1 MGIPARVLWR
11 VAGGKA
17 SGGLSRRGTKRAFQE
32 PSQALLH
39 YGGPALP
46 EPSEDAQG
54 WAEVGGDAQT
64 QGSGAGPC
72 REWSGKF
79 RQRKG
84 AQVKVSH
91 AAGWGLGGHN
101 LFLASPKSKCPTRED
116 VCEEQE
122 ILNPIKRE
130 K

>member
-46 EPSEDAQG
+46 EPSEDARDGQRSG
-54 WAEVGGDAQT
+54 EMPRLRGQERGRAGNGAASSDRGKGLRSRSAMLLAGVWADTIFFWLRPNPNAPPERMCV
-64 QGSGAGPC
+64 
-72 REWSGKF
+72 R
-79 RQRKG
+79 
-84 AQVKVSH
+84 
-91 AAGWGLGGHN
+91 
-101 LFLASPKSKCPTRED
+101 SK
-116 VCEEQE
+116 
-122 ILNPIKRE
+122 KY
-130 K
+130 